1 MKVNSRSCD
10 PIIVNKEAI
19 EEVQDFTYLGSNIGR
34 DGGADRDVELRIG
47 KARQAFRI
55 LRPIWLSS
63 QLSTSTKI
71 RIFNT
76 NVKSVLLYGSETWKT
91 TKSLQSKLQVF
102 VNKCLRYILKI
113 WWPNKIT
120 NEELWRKTNQ
130 EDITSTI
137 RRQKWNWIGH
147 TLRKDSATNITRQAL
162 DYNPKGKRKQGRPK
176 NNWRHSTLKDLET
189 VGMTWQEAKVMAQKR
204 VRWRAMVD
212 ALCSQG
218 GDEDYVKSSNSG

>member
-1 MKVNSRSCD
+1 M
-10 PIIVNKEAI
+10 A
-19 EEVQDFTYLGSNIGR
+19 
-34 DGGADRDVELRIG
+34 ELTEMWNCALERH
-47 KARQAFRI
+47 ARPFRI

-63 QLSTSTKI
+63 QLSTNTKI

-137 RRQKWNWIGH
+137 RRRKWNWIGH
-147 TLRKDSATNITRQAL
+147 TLRKDSAANITRQAL
-162 DYNPKGKRKQGRPK
+162 DYSPQGKRKRGRPK
-176 NNWRHSTLKDLET
+176 NNWRRSTLKDLET
-189 VGMTWQEAKVMAQKR
+189 VGMTWQEAKVIAQKR
-204 VRWRAMVD
+204 VGWRAMVD
-212 ALCSQG
+212 VLCSQG
-218 GDEDYVKSSNSG
+218 GDED

>member
-1 MKVNSRSCD
+1 MELC
-10 PIIVNKEAI
+10 IV
-19 EEVQDFTYLGSNIGR
+19 
-34 DGGADRDVELRIG
+34 

-63 QLSTSTKI
+63 QLSTNTKI
-71 RIFNT
+71 QIFNT
-76 NVKSVLLYGSETWKT
+76 NVKPVLLYGPETWKT

-137 RRQKWNWIGH
+137 RRKWNRIGR

-162 DYNPKGKRKQGRPK
+162 DYNPQGKRKRGRPK
-176 NNWRHSTLKDLET
+176 NNRRRSTLKDLET
-189 VGMTWQEAKVMAQKR
+189 VGITWQEAKAVTQKK
-204 VRWRAMVD
+204 VRWRAMVK
-212 ALCSQG
+212 ALCPQG
-218 GDEDYVKSSNSG
+218 GDED